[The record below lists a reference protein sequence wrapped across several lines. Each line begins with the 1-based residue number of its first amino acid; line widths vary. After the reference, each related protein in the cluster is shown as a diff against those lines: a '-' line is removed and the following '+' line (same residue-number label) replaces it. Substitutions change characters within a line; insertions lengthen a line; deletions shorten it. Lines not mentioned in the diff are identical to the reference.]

1 MSSLS
6 QVKKQRGRKKRLE
19 DTLSNTTRLARLL
32 EDEKPDSMFGTPIY
46 GEKSTSGLTYYVSLD
61 EQQIKHDPALAVKM
75 GGRKKAGGTQFDP
88 TNGERRMQEH
98 KERIAPAVC
107 EKVKFLVEH
116 SDPSIDLSL
125 PQLLGECPI
134 TETEMGFISFEI
146 HSNKV
151 YVSYHCWPIE

>member
-6 QVKKQRGRKKRLE
+6 QVKKQRGRGKRAE
-19 DTLSNTTRLARLL
+19 DTLSNATRLAMLM
-32 EDEKPDSMFGTPIY
+32 EVEKPDSMFGTPIY
-46 GEKSTSGLTYYVSLD
+46 GEKSASGLTYYISLD
-61 EQQIKHDPALAVKM
+61 EQQIKHDPALAVSM

-116 SDPSIDLSL
+116 PDPSIDLSS
-125 PQLLGECPI
+125 PQLLRECLI
-134 TETEMGFISFEI
+134 TETERGFISFERRG
-146 HSNKV
+146 NKI
-151 YVSYHCWPIE
+151 YVSYHCWPIK